1 MNSTM
6 VSHYRNYDTT
16 QANKISIQISFESTF
31 EFGKSFEHH
40 R

>member
-16 QANKISIQISFESTF
+16 PVNKISIQISFELPSPRAT
-31 EFGKSFEHH
+31 
-40 R
+40 

>member
-16 QANKISIQISFESTF
+16 QVNKISIQISFESTF
-31 EFGKSFEHH
+31 ELPSP
-40 R
+40 RAT